1 MFKLL
6 VTTYN
11 DHRIKNK
18 ILKFDDI
25 TSADIAYKRIQDKG
39 NPYTLRYSVIK
50 LY

>member
-11 DHRIKNK
+11 DNCIRNEV
-18 ILKFDDI
+18 LKFDDM
-25 TSADIAYKRIQDKG
+25 TSADIAYRRIQEKG
-39 NPYTLRYSVIK
+39 FLINLKYAVIK

>member
-11 DHRIKNK
+11 DHCIRNEV
-18 ILKFDDI
+18 LKFDDM
-25 TSADIAYKRIQDKG
+25 TSADLAFRRIQEKG
-39 NPYTLRYSVIK
+39 FLMNIKYAVIK